1 MSYFIIKLR
10 GGLKRSEKTGQ
21 CLTQPLDTCLISG
34 HQRPS
39 QMNHGSD
46 QGGLSRSMTVR
57 KALKYVV
64 LWLLIVAIII
74 AMNMDN
80 YDSTGA
86 GEVSA

>member
-1 MSYFIIKLR
+1 
-10 GGLKRSEKTGQ
+10 
-21 CLTQPLDTCLISG
+21 
-34 HQRPS
+34 
-39 QMNHGSD
+39 MNHGSD

-64 LWLLIVAIII
+64 LWLLIIAIII
-74 AMNMDN
+74 AMNTDN